1 MKRKGIETY
10 LHGPMDCVKTLKL
23 QFGAGDLDLPERRNR
38 CINTQSGGGRRC
50 ADSSALLAT
59 LKESRTHTER
69 ECGRHNLDRDVFE
82 MRIVDECDMDKFSR
96 LDVSE
101 KTIGILGDRWWPQKG
116 KQDGE
121 KRIYLPVDKVT
132 VSVDEG
138 TGKSVFI
145 GRDN

>member
-1 MKRKGIETY
+1 MEAY
-10 LHGPMDCVKTLKL
+10 LRGPMDCVKTLKL

-82 MRIVDECDMDKFSR
+82 MKIVDECDMDKFSR

-101 KTIGILGDRWWPQKG
+101 KTIGILGGKMVATKG
-116 KQDGE
+116 ETENGQDNE
-121 KRIYLPVDKVT
+121 N
-132 VSVDEG
+132 
-138 TGKSVFI
+138 VFFVVFVFFCF
-145 GRDN
+145 